1 MSDQESQPI
10 AADNDL
16 SSLLPEA
23 ILDSVDQMVVV
34 VDRRFRIVWI
44 NRAAQTCSILNRHER
59 IIGRRCY
66 RILAGKTSPCEKDCP
81 VKPVF
86 ETGRPYSVEKKAV
99 ADHGG
104 HQWFEARAYPIFDR
118 NGRVAY
124 SARLSFDITRLK
136 NGSAKAP
143 CELEIIDRA
152 LNLKDGSRY
161 PVRNTLTAREM
172 EVISLLAQGMT
183 NPQIADTLDI
193 SPHTAKRHVMNIF
206 NKLGVNDRTQ
216 AAVWA
221 ARENLI

>member
-1 MSDQESQPI
+1 MSDQESQPT
-10 AADNDL
+10 AVHDDL

-44 NRAAQTCSILNRHER
+44 NRAAHTCAILNRQKN
-59 IIGRRCY
+59 IIGSRCY
-66 RILAGKTSPCEKDCP
+66 RILAGRTSPCEKDCP
-81 VKPVF
+81 VMPVF
-86 ETGRPYSVEKKAV
+86 ATGRPFSVEKQAV
-99 ADHGG
+99 ADHGENK
-104 HQWFEARAYPIFDR
+104 WFEARAYPIFDHK
-118 NGRVAY
+118 GQVAY

-136 NGSAKAP
+136 NGSAEAP
-143 CELEIIDRA
+143 SELDLIDRA
-152 LNLKDGSRY
+152 LNPQD
-161 PVRNTLTAREM
+161 PTRNTLTAREL
-172 EVISLLAQGMT
+172 EVLSLLAQGMT